1 LEIFAKRLNVSARR
15 VFITGANGWIGSHL
29 AELFLA
35 RGWKVV
41 ALVRRPGTIPG
52 VEYRGYR
59 LEDGKAPLEGADS
72 NSVLIHCAY
81 AKYSRKNRGSDEL
94 NLSAARAL
102 LSQARERGMKFVFF
116 SSLSAHDAAESHYGK
131 HKLALENIFD
141 PSRDLILRPGFVLG
155 EGGLAGEII
164 KSLRRLPLIPIF
176 SGGNQPIQTIS
187 VEDLGEL
194 TFRLVDSS
202 GSKILAEEKPIPIRE
217 LYRGIAES
225 QGMRPRF
232 ISLPYGVFFRLLSIP
247 EAIGIT
253 LPVTTENLLGLKHLR
268 VFPIEKDIAGAVRSF
283 QETLKQI
290 EKAPAKKKPSWL
302 ARKLKPSPSEI
313 RRLALCET
321 DPKLYPKF
329 KAIARGPVFAVL
341 MLFLIGVA
349 AVFMVPLRLL
359 RPSEKNDG

>member
-1 LEIFAKRLNVSARR
+1 MSARK

-35 RGWKVV
+35 RGWKVI
-41 ALVRRPGTIPG
+41 ALVRRPGTLAG

-72 NSVLIHCAY
+72 SSVLIHCAY
-81 AKYSRKNRGSDEL
+81 AKYSRKSRGSDEL

-131 HKLALENIFD
+131 HKLALEKIFD
-141 PSRDLILRPGFVLG
+141 PSRDLILRPGLVLG
-155 EGGLAGEII
+155 EGGLAGELI

-176 SGGNQPIQTIS
+176 SGGSQPIQTIS
-187 VEDLGEL
+187 NEDLGEL
-194 TFRLVDSS
+194 TFRLIDGS
-202 GSKILAEEKPIPIRE
+202 GLKILAEENSIPIRE
-217 LYRGIAES
+217 FYRGIAES
-225 QGMRPRF
+225 QGVRPRF
-232 ISLPYGVFFRLLSIP
+232 LSLPYGVFFRLLSIP

-253 LPVTTENLLGLKHLR
+253 LPVTTENLLGLKCLR
-268 VFPIEKDIAGAVRSF
+268 VFPVEKDVAEAVRPF
-283 QETLKQI
+283 QETLKLI
-290 EKAPAKKKPSWL
+290 EKAPAPKKASWL
-302 ARKLKPSPSEI
+302 VRKLKPSPSEI

-321 DPKLYPKF
+321 DPQLYSKF
-329 KAIARGPVFAVL
+329 KPITRGPVFAVL

-349 AVFMVPLRLL
+349 AIFMVPLRLL
-359 RPSEKNDG
+359 RPGEKIDG